1 MTQPEQIMTTLGRY
15 AEAVSR
21 EIAAELEIELD
32 EWMRN
37 AISYHFGWVDEQF
50 RPVSG
55 GNSGKKLRPTMAL
68 LAYQGALESQQTGA
82 GVKADLRPA
91 LPVAAAIEMVHNY
104 SLVHDDIEDDD
115 RFRHGRPTLWALW
128 GKPKAIN
135 VGDCLDMLA
144 FRCVLRSA
152 ERGLDAARTLKLT
165 RTITETSVKLTLGQH
180 ADISFEDD
188 LNVTPEMYIR
198 MISGKT
204 AALISCSTYCG
215 ALAALDPAQPGNA
228 EKLAKYALFGQQ
240 IGLGFQVRD
249 DILGIWG
256 LAADTGKPSGSDIRR
271 RKKSLPVIFALS
283 NAAPA
288 QREQLLEL
296 YRSSAPVTPEQEQ
309 FVMEAL
315 AECGARQFAQ
325 EQANNFKQTALQA
338 LAAAAGGEAAIA
350 NNPPLLQLR
359 DLCTFL
365 VERDY

>member
-1 MTQPEQIMTTLGRY
+1 MTQTEQIMATLGRY
-15 AEAVSR
+15 AEAIDR
-21 EIAAELEIELD
+21 EIAEELEIDLD

-37 AISYHFGWVDEQF
+37 AISYHFGWLDEQF
-50 RPVSG
+50 QPARG
-55 GNSGKKLRPTMAL
+55 AARGKKLRPVMAL

-82 GVKADLRPA
+82 ASQDNLEKA
-91 LPVAAAIEMVHNY
+91 LPMAASIEMVHNY

-115 RFRHGRPTLWALW
+115 RLRHGRPTLWALW

-152 ERGLDAARTLKLT
+152 ERGLDASRTLKIT

-188 LNVTPEMYIR
+188 LDVTPEMYLK
-198 MISGKT
+198 MIAGKT

-215 ALAALDPAQPGNA
+215 ALVALDPNLPGNE
-228 EKLAKYALFGQQ
+228 EKLANYKLFGQQ
-240 IGLGFQVRD
+240 IGLGFQIRD

-256 LAADTGKPSGSDIRR
+256 LAAETGKPSGSDIRR
-271 RKKSLPVIFALS
+271 RKKSLPVIFALT
-283 NAAPA
+283 NAVPA
-288 QREQLLEL
+288 QRQKLLEL
-296 YRSSAPVTPEQEQ
+296 YRSSAPVTPDQEQ
-309 FVMEAL
+309 FVMDAL
-315 AECGARQFAQ
+315 EECGARRFAQ
-325 EQANNFKQTALQA
+325 EQANNFKQTALEA
-338 LAAAAGGEAAIA
+338 LAEAAGGETALAGNA
-350 NNPPLLQLR
+350 PLVQLR